1 MAETIITIDIAAQI
15 KSGIESALTSASITD
30 VAVRADGVR
39 DVTTEKDSVI
49 LPCVAIR
56 VSEGMCHSGGAQA
69 SRLRDYQVSIQVL
82 THYSDDPW
90 QINLLTISQAVG
102 AYILGPPTV
111 TLSAAT
117 FLAINLPTQPTRTDD
132 QERIQAMQFD
142 PVVKVQVT

>member
-1 MAETIITIDIAAQI
+1 MSETIVTIDIAAQI
-15 KSGIESALTSASITD
+15 KSGIESALTSASITS

-39 DVTTEKDSVI
+39 DATTEKDSVI

-69 SRLRDYQVSIQVL
+69 SKLRDYQVTIQVL
-82 THYSDDPW
+82 THNSDDPW

-117 FLAINLPTQPTRTDD
+117 FLAINLPTQPTRLDD
-132 QERIQAMQFD
+132 DARIQSMQFD
-142 PVVKVQVT
+142 PVVKVKVT

>member
-1 MAETIITIDIAAQI
+1 MSETIVTIDIAAQI
-15 KSGIESALTSASITD
+15 KSGIESALTSASLSGIT
-30 VAVRADGVR
+30 VRADGVR
-39 DVTTEKDSVI
+39 DATTEKDSAV

-69 SRLRDYQVSIQVL
+69 SKLRDYQVTIQVQ

-90 QINLLTISQAVG
+90 QINLLTISQAIG

-117 FLAINLPTQPTRTDD
+117 FLAINLPTQPTRLDD

-142 PVVKVQVT
+142 PVVKVKVT

>member
-1 MAETIITIDIAAQI
+1 MAETIITIDIAAQL
-15 KSGIESALTSASITD
+15 KSGIQSALTTAGLST

-39 DVTTEKDSVI
+39 DTTTEKDSVV

-69 SRLRDYQVSIQVL
+69 SKLRDYQVSIQVA

-90 QINLLTISQAVG
+90 QIDLLTISQTVG

-117 FLAINLPTQPTRTDD
+117 FLAINLPTQPTRLDD
-132 QERIQAMQFD
+132 QERVQGMQFD
-142 PVVKVQVT
+142 PVVKVKVT

>member
-1 MAETIITIDIAAQI
+1 MSETIITIDIATQL
-15 KSGIESALTSASITD
+15 KSGIESALTSASLSGVT
-30 VAVRADGVR
+30 VRADGVR
-39 DVTTEKDSVI
+39 DATTEKDSAV

-69 SRLRDYQVSIQVL
+69 SKLRDYQVSIQVA

-90 QINLLTISQAVG
+90 QINLLTIAQAVD

-117 FLAINLPTQPTRTDD
+117 FLAINLPTQPTRLDD

-142 PVVKVQVT
+142 PVVKVKVT

>member
-1 MAETIITIDIAAQI
+1 MAETIITIDIATQI
-15 KSGIESALTSASITD
+15 KSGIQTALTNASLTG
-30 VAVRADGVR
+30 VTVRADGVR
-39 DVTTEKDSVI
+39 DATAEKDAAI

-69 SRLRDYQVSIQVL
+69 SKLRDYQVSIQVL

-117 FLAINLPTQPTRTDD
+117 FLAINLPTQPTRLDD
-132 QERIQAMQFD
+132 QERIQSMQFD
-142 PVVKVQVT
+142 PVVKVKIN